1 MRKILISI
9 MVLAA
14 SALALKGQDVVVPSG
29 YNLVDSLVYRPA
41 ATQDSTLSGK
51 NIFSILP
58 KKSKGDKADV
68 NVHQSQAVQNAML
81 KTIANN
87 PSRTMN
93 GYRVRIFFDNKQ
105 NSRGASEAAAGRF
118 RGMYPGTAVYR
129 TYTNPFF
136 KVTVGD
142 FRTRSEALQLLSAIK
157 NEFPSSFVVREK
169 INYPVVDKRHSF
181 VADTVLVMRPVGQK
195 N

>member
-1 MRKILISI
+1 MKKVLTVIL
-9 MVLAA
+9 
-14 SALALKGQDVVVPSG
+14 ALATAGLGLRAQDVVVPSG
-29 YNLVDSLVYRPA
+29 YNLVDSLVFRPA

-51 NIFSILP
+51 SIFSILP

-68 NVHQSQAVQNAML
+68 NIRQSQAIQSAMT
-81 KTIANN
+81 KTFAGNS
-87 PSRTMN
+87 SRSIT

-118 RGMYPGTAVYR
+118 KGMYPGMAVYR
-129 TYTNPFF
+129 TYSNPFF

-142 FRTRSEALQLLSAIK
+142 FRTRSEALQLLNAIK
-157 NEFPSSFVVREK
+157 SEFPSSFVVREK
-169 INYPVVDKRHSF
+169 INYPIVDKRRSY
-181 VADTVLVMRPVGQK
+181 VADTVLVMRPVEQK

>member
-1 MRKILISI
+1 
-9 MVLAA
+9 
-14 SALALKGQDVVVPSG
+14 
-29 YNLVDSLVYRPA
+29 
-41 ATQDSTLSGK
+41 
-51 NIFSILP
+51 
-58 KKSKGDKADV
+58 
-68 NVHQSQAVQNAML
+68 ML

-118 RGMYPGTAVYR
+118 KGMYPGTAVYR

>member
-1 MRKILISI
+1 MTVFTNEQLCEHIKRGEKWAVDQLIEQNKGFVYDCAHKTYKAYRASHVLSETDEED
-9 MVLAA
+9 MVQEGLCALIAA
-14 SALALKGQDVVVPSG
+14 
-29 YNLVDSLVYRPA
+29 VDSFDP
-41 ATQDSTLSGK
+41 TCGTLFLTYAG
-51 NIFSILP
+51 
-58 KKSKGDKADV
+58 
-68 NVHQSQAVQNAML
+68 HAVQNAML

-169 INYPVVDKRHSF
+169 IN
-181 VADTVLVMRPVGQK
+181 
-195 N
+195 